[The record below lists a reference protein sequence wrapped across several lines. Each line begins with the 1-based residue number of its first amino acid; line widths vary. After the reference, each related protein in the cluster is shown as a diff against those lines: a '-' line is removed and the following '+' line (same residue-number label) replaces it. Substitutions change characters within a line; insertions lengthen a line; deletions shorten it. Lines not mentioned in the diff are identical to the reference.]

1 MDRDTIIDGL
11 RMTMDLCVFDPS
23 TGEEIDPDMLN
34 DINRATYDACKGAL
48 EILERLDT
56 DSDTISRKAAIDAI
70 EKVASLF
77 PYKIH
82 GKPETYDRYNEAWND
97 AIGRAELEINELP
110 PAQPERIKGHWIEH
124 DDGLTACEC
133 SVCHEKYALY
143 EEDVFGRN
151 FCPKCGAEMEV
162 TE

>member
-1 MDRDTIIDGL
+1 MSYRKYL
-11 RMTMDLCVFDPS
+11 MTDDVPPS
-23 TGEEIDPDMLN
+23 ELYKTVKI
-34 DINRATYDACKGAL
+34 
-48 EILERLDT
+48 DT

-110 PAQPERIKGHWIEH
+110 PAQPERIIHCKDCEWWTKQEH
-124 DDGLTACEC
+124 SPQGRC
-133 SVCHEKYALY
+133 ALSGMY
-143 EEDVFGRN
+143 PSGGW
-151 FCPKCGAEMEV
+151 FCGNARMREV